1 MSEPAIQVQ
10 HLSLS
15 FGKKQVLNDISFS
28 VNAGSFAVLAGPNG
42 AGKTTLLRCL
52 MGFYRPAQGTIELL
66 GRPRKCLPGRE
77 VAFGAE
83 ACDFPS
89 DWSLR
94 QLARFRSLVGEVS
107 AEAERE
113 FERLLEQVK
122 LSPSLKVFQLSRG
135 QRSLAQL
142 AWVLAPRPT
151 LLLLDEPTLG
161 LDVVARDLALDL
173 LLGFLAEQPAT
184 VLLATQDLDLA
195 ERLADTVI
203 LLHQGRCHWT
213 GTLEAI
219 KTQYQVVTVPRGF
232 APPEQEAPLV
242 RRDVLEGEQWVV
254 PITTDHWKRWLEDRG
269 ISGRT
274 PTLGEVAFSLWH
286 EPKEDTCAS

>member
-15 FGKKQVLNDISFS
+15 FGEKRVLNDVSFS

-52 MGFYRPAQGTIELL
+52 MGFYRPAEGTIQLL
-66 GRPRKCLPGRE
+66 GRPRKYPPGHQ

-83 ACDFPS
+83 TCDFPS
-89 DWSLR
+89 EWSLK
-94 QLARFRSLVGEVS
+94 QLARFRGLVGEVDP
-107 AEAERE
+107 EAEKE
-113 FERLLEQVK
+113 FIRLLEQVK
-122 LSPSLKVFQLSRG
+122 LAPSLRVSQLSRG

-142 AWVLAPRPT
+142 AWVLASRPT

-161 LDVVARDLALDL
+161 LDVVARDRALDL

-203 LLHQGRCHWT
+203 LLHQGRCHWA
-213 GTLEAI
+213 GTLEAM

-232 APPEQEAPLV
+232 SPPEHEAPV
-242 RRDVLEGEQWVV
+242 VCREVLEGEQWLV
-254 PITTDHWKRWLEDRG
+254 PVTTDHLRLWLQEQG
-269 ISGRT
+269 LPART
-274 PTLGEVAFSLWH
+274 PTLGEVAFGLWQ
-286 EPKEDTCAS
+286 KEKEAPCAN